1 MKPRAP
7 ATDASSSVSE
17 FPPIRELIP
26 HAGPMVLLERVLA
39 HDEDTTSSSI
49 AIAEQR
55 IFRDPDGSIPVWF
68 GIEYM
73 AQCIAVHAAL
83 VRRAGGEL
91 EPPRGFLVG
100 ARGLRFHVE
109 RFGAAQYLV
118 AMARRRRAGSQ
129 SLVSFECELRDA
141 DGGKLLAEGRLNCF
155 MLPTGV
161 GLERA

>member
-1 MKPRAP
+1 
-7 ATDASSSVSE
+7 VSE
-17 FPPIRELIP
+17 FPPVRELLP
-26 HAGPMVLLERVLA
+26 HAGPMVLLDRVLA
-39 HDEDTTSSSI
+39 HDEDATTCAV
-49 AIAEQR
+49 AIADQR
-55 IFRDPDGSIPVWF
+55 VFREADGSVPVWF

-109 RFGAAQYLV
+109 RFDAAQRLE
-118 AMARRRRAGSQ
+118 ATARRRWAGSK
-129 SLVSFECELRDA
+129 SLISFECELRDA

-155 MLPTGV
+155 MLPVGV
-161 GLERA
+161 GLGKA